1 MDTLYSTPIAPSLRF
16 CDAQVPTLS
25 PDLEGRSKV
34 KAWVSKLHSLPA
46 SYELSEPEARQ
57 LLFELEGSYNEFM
70 AHLQR

>member
-1 MDTLYSTPIAPSLRF
+1 M
-16 CDAQVPTLS
+16 PTLS

>member
-1 MDTLYSTPIAPSLRF
+1 MLPPLLFYDL
-16 CDAQVPTLS
+16 QVPTLS